1 MSDIHDFYRS
11 IRETGAYATP
21 PALGPRRPMR
31 GGLAAALRFYVG
43 ALGGVVA
50 QGTRTIR
57 RNTFGVNTLGE
68 LAWRLMHAAEC
79 MGTEVSFEGFAAMR
93 GIDQQPAVIVANHMS
108 LVETMMLPAGVFG
121 NGPMVIVAKR
131 SLTRYPWFGRILEAS
146 RPILV
151 NRRNPRQD
159 LADVLEQGAQR
170 HVDQLRHAIADEDP
184 VSVRIGHAAAG
195 IGRGNRLACVRQ
207 ALLVGVGIGAVH
219 VIGNGMLQMGR
230 GTEAE
235 TARVAD
241 VELDQ
246 RASLRLQ
253 FTRSP
258 RQFAADFVTDLGQAL
273 AGGYRQGGRGAHC
286 RLVAISVGTLMVA
299 QFLRPRRCCS
309 KALRA
314 CAVGGG
320 EVLVVRMDGYN
331 CHDDRMH

>member
-170 HVDQLRHAIADEDP
+170 LREGCSVLLFPQGTRLPVFDP
-184 VSVRIGHAAAG
+184 QRFNSLGVKLAKRAGVPLIPVACKTDFAKPGRVLRDFGPIDPSRPIRFAAGPRLDSSLPQRDLQEACTRHIVACLTHWNMPVVSAAA
-195 IGRGNRLACVRQ
+195 A
-207 ALLVGVGIGAVH
+207 AP
-219 VIGNGMLQMGR
+219 
-230 GTEAE
+230 E
-235 TARVAD
+235 TA
-241 VELDQ
+241 
-246 RASLRLQ
+246 
-253 FTRSP
+253 
-258 RQFAADFVTDLGQAL
+258 
-273 AGGYRQGGRGAHC
+273 
-286 RLVAISVGTLMVA
+286 
-299 QFLRPRRCCS
+299 
-309 KALRA
+309 
-314 CAVGGG
+314 
-320 EVLVVRMDGYN
+320 
-331 CHDDRMH
+331 